1 MNTNLII
8 LLHEKKKLFY
18 FREYEE
24 TLGQITF
31 ITFLVFNFFLDD
43 DDNNKIKS
51 IEQGMIFFRSTQNN
65 H

>member
-1 MNTNLII
+1 MK
-8 LLHEKKKLFY
+8 KKKLFY